1 MLLEYI
7 TSNKTPIK
15 DIVGFDTEFTGD
27 MKDHGERQDPICI
40 VYKNFIT
47 GEIIKTH
54 GKTL

>member
-7 TSNKTPIK
+7 TSGKTPIK

-40 VYKNFIT
+40 IYKNLIT
-47 GEIIKTH
+47 GEITKTH
-54 GKTL
+54 GKT